1 MVLEIDIK
9 KEYNE
14 FQLLIDAV
22 MEEGITGIFGP
33 SASGKSTL
41 LNCIAGFEK
50 PDCGLIALNSEIL
63 FSSTGRI
70 SIPTERRRI
79 GYVHQHS
86 ALFPHLTVRRNVEF
100 GFNLTENSRKVVN
113 FQELI
118 SLFRLQNIMD
128 RGVTNL
134 SGGERQRVALA
145 RSLAAAPELLLLD
158 EPLASLDLPFRGF
171 ILEKLKEVSRTLGL
185 NMIYVSHSISEMM
198 ALVDSVIVISDGK
211 KLAEGNPSLLLNNGE
226 VADYVDYSSLENIL
240 QGTVE
245 EHLSSTLSAVSVGAA
260 KLVTP
265 KLTLD
270 IGDPINV
277 SIKAAD
283 IIVSKY
289 LPSGI
294 SARNVLKGFVSRTN
308 KSTNFTFLDCDIGG
322 VSLIAALTNHSLVE
336 LGIENGDDIFLILKA
351 TSITPMESL

>member
-1 MVLEIDIK
+1 MVLQIDIK

-14 FQLLIDAV
+14 FQLVIDTV
-22 MEEGITGIFGP
+22 TEEGITGIFGP
-33 SASGKSTL
+33 TASGKSTL

-50 PDCGLIALNSEIL
+50 PDCGLVSLNAEIL
-63 FSSTGRI
+63 FSSKDKI
-70 SIPTERRRI
+70 SIPTERRKI

-86 ALFPHLTVRRNVEF
+86 ALFPHLTVRKNVEF
-100 GFNLTENSRKVVN
+100 GFNLIENARKVIN

-118 SLFRLQNIMD
+118 DLFQLQKIMD
-128 RGVTNL
+128 RGVMNL

-211 KLAEGNPSLLLNNGE
+211 KLAEGNPSLLLDNGE
-226 VADYVDYSSLENIL
+226 IADYVDYSSLENIV

-245 EHLSSTLSAVSVGAA
+245 GHLSSTLSTVSVGNA

-265 KLTLD
+265 KVMLD
-270 IGDPINV
+270 IGDRINV

-294 SARNVLKGFVSRTN
+294 SARNILKGSVSRTN
-308 KSTNFTFLDCDIGG
+308 NSTNSSF
-322 VSLIAALTNHSLVE
+322 
-336 LGIENGDDIFLILKA
+336 
-351 TSITPMESL
+351 